1 MHMTVNN
8 HLDNRPGRDGTDHV
22 ATRIDTYSAPKTAPT
37 ASTEQGITDTPYVRA
52 EVELTYVE
60 RMQEVVRVIGN
71 GSMVLRSPLDYE
83 RWIPERLY
91 QQYFASDLEGWVRD
105 AAFER
110 RIRTWGQSQCFF
122 FSWGIQE
129 FFVNGW

>member
-1 MHMTVNN
+1 M
-8 HLDNRPGRDGTDHV
+8 
-22 ATRIDTYSAPKTAPT
+22 I
-37 ASTEQGITDTPYVRA
+37 QGITDTPYVRA
-52 EVELTYVE
+52 EVKLTYVE